1 MAGADRL
8 RTVGIPQTISG
19 RTNSAVR
26 RIQQRL
32 QANRQRCR
40 KSRGPALVNQ
50 TNTEQIEQV
59 NLVLAAEGRQFD
71 AYQGLKRNQAK
82 RAHFNSFSN
91 IRTRSLFA
99 FLDEFAR
106 EHNMNGVSRAAMC
119 IVEKQIKSRGMPMD
133 ESGPFHRRLRSWKV
147 SPTNQY
153 VDVLGV
159 SDGRLIDRCDP
170 GRDRVSADQRIG
182 NGIRFQCRTG
192 FQKALSHLF
201 HGVNHPLQEESGTGN
216 RRWHAKVYAKSGPL
230 SRVRVADADRP

>member
-1 MAGADRL
+1 
-8 RTVGIPQTISG
+8 
-19 RTNSAVR
+19 
-26 RIQQRL
+26 
-32 QANRQRCR
+32 
-40 KSRGPALVNQ
+40 
-50 TNTEQIEQV
+50 
-59 NLVLAAEGRQFD
+59 
-71 AYQGLKRNQAK
+71 
-82 RAHFNSFSN
+82 
-91 IRTRSLFA
+91 
-99 FLDEFAR
+99 
-106 EHNMNGVSRAAMC
+106 MC
-119 IVEKQIKSRGMPMD
+119 IVEKQIKSRGMPVD

-159 SDGRLIDRCDP
+159 SDSRLIDRCDP

-230 SRVRVADADRP
+230 SRVRVAVADRP

>member
-1 MAGADRL
+1 M
-8 RTVGIPQTISG
+8 
-19 RTNSAVR
+19 
-26 RIQQRL
+26 
-32 QANRQRCR
+32 
-40 KSRGPALVNQ
+40 
-50 TNTEQIEQV
+50 
-59 NLVLAAEGRQFD
+59 VLAAEGRQLD

-106 EHNMNGVSRAAMC
+106 EHNMNGVPRAAIR
-119 IVEKQIKSRGMPMD
+119 IVEKQIKSRGMPVD
-133 ESGPFHRRLRSWKV
+133 ESGPFHGRLRSWKV

-216 RRWHAKVYAKSGPL
+216 RRWHTEVYAKTGPHI
-230 SRVRVADADRP
+230 RVMVAVAYGP